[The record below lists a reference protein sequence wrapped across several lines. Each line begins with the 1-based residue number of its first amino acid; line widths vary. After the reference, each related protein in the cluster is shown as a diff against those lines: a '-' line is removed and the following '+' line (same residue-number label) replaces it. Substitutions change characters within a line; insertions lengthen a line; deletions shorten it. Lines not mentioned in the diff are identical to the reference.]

1 MPGKL
6 LYSRR
11 LALTGLFLAGFVLS
25 GQSLLESTTSHY
37 CVGCHN
43 DRLKTGGV
51 TLTNV
56 GSDVA
61 SHAETLEKVLHKLR
75 AGEMPPVGMPRPDAA
90 TYTALTSWLE
100 TELDRNA
107 LAHPNPGAP
116 AVHRLNRAE
125 YRNAVRDLLDLD
137 LDHSANL
144 PPDDSGYGFD
154 NIGDVLTV
162 SPLHMEKYLAN
173 ARRIARLAIGT
184 LKPSSALERFTP
196 PRGTANDSIDA
207 LPLNERGGILIHRY
221 FPFDADYSV
230 LVRVRGNP
238 GPGMPPAKLDL
249 RIDGKRVKLYDAD
262 IDTEE
267 ANQGT
272 RNFQLR
278 LPFQAGAHEIGAAFL
293 TEHAK
298 LEGGPP
304 RGPNYNPSTNGLFV
318 DYVAIGGPY
327 DPKGP
332 GDTESRKRIFI
343 CRPAD
348 GSQES
353 SCARK
358 ILTSLARQ
366 AYRRPVTAAD
376 LDPLMKLFATG
387 RADGSNFESGIEM
400 GLTAILVSPDFLF
413 RVEHSSGRI
422 TDLELASRLSF
433 FLWSSIPDEELLQ
446 TAEHGKLHDP
456 AVLRQQTL
464 RMLRDPKSQA
474 LLDNFAGQ
482 WLQLRNIA
490 EWHPD
495 PQKYPQFDE
504 ALRNAF
510 ERESSLFFENIVR
523 EDRSVLELIDADYTF
538 VNERLARYYGI
549 PGVYGSYFRRVP
561 LTGQNQEKQR
571 GGVLTQGGVLMI
583 TSYPT
588 RTSPVLRGK
597 WILENILG
605 APPPPPPPNVPQLV
619 ESAAGSAKSLR
630 EQLEK
635 HRASAACAICHS
647 RLDPLG
653 FSLENF
659 DGVGRYRAE
668 EDGSPI
674 DASGSMSNGTTVTGP
689 AGLKKVILDR
699 KDEFVEVMAGKL
711 LTYALGRGLEYYDQ
725 PALRQIRR
733 EMTAD
738 NDRFSSLVLGVVNS
752 VPFQMRRA
760 PAR

>member
-1 MPGKL
+1 MSGKL
-6 LYSRR
+6 LYSRG
-11 LALTGLFLAGFVLS
+11 LALAGLYLVGFVLS
-25 GQSLLESTTSHY
+25 GQSLLETTTTGY
-37 CVGCHN
+37 CVGCHS
-43 DRLKTGGV
+43 DKLKTGGV
-51 TLTNV
+51 SLANASTL
-56 GSDVA
+56 GP
-61 SHAETLEKVLHKLR
+61 ETLEKVFHKLR
-75 AGEMPPVGMPRPDAA
+75 AGEMPPAGMPKPDAA
-90 TYTALTSWLE
+90 TVAALTSSLE
-100 TELDRNA
+100 AELDRNA
-107 LAHPNPGAP
+107 STHPNPGAP

-125 YRNAVRDLLDLD
+125 YRNAIRDLLDLD

-144 PPDDSGYGFD
+144 PPDDTGYGFD

-173 ARRIARLAIGT
+173 ARRIVRLAIGT
-184 LKPSSALERFTP
+184 LKPSTALERFTP

-221 FPFDADYSV
+221 FPFDAEYSI

-238 GPGMPPAKLDL
+238 GPGMPPPKLDL
-249 RIDGKRVKLYDAD
+249 RIDGQRVKLYDAD
-262 IDTEE
+262 IDIAE

-272 RNFQLR
+272 RNLQLR
-278 LPFQAGAHEIGAAFL
+278 LPVKAGAHDIGAAFL
-293 TEHAK
+293 TENAK

-304 RGPNYNPSTNGLFV
+304 RGPNNNPSTNGLFV
-318 DYVAIGGPY
+318 DYVAVGGPY
-327 DPKGP
+327 DSKGP
-332 GDTESRKRIFI
+332 GDTESRQRVFI
-343 CRPAD
+343 CRPAAPT
-348 GSQES
+348 QETA
-353 SCARK
+353 CARK

-376 LDPLMKLFATG
+376 IDPLMNLFATG
-387 RADGSNFESGIEM
+387 RADGSNFDAGIEM
-400 GLTAILVSPDFLF
+400 ALTGLLVSPDFLF
-413 RVEHSSGRI
+413 RVEHSNGRVS
-422 TDLELASRLSF
+422 DLELASRLSF
-433 FLWSSIPDEELLQ
+433 FLWSSIPDEQLLQ
-446 TAEHGKLHDP
+446 IAERDKLHDP
-456 AVLRQQTL
+456 AMLRTQTL
-464 RMLRDPKSQA
+464 RMLGDPKSQA
-474 LLDNFAGQ
+474 LLDNFSGQ
-482 WLQLRNIA
+482 WLHLRNIA
-490 EWHPD
+490 EWRPD
-495 PQKYPQFDE
+495 PMKYPQFDD
-504 ALRNAF
+504 ALRHAF

-549 PGVYGSYFRRVP
+549 PGVHGSYFRRVP
-561 LTGQNQEKQR
+561 LSGKER
-571 GGVLTQGGVLMI
+571 GGMLTQGGILMV

-605 APPPPPPPNVPQLV
+605 APPPPPPPNVPQLEENAV
-619 ESAAGSAKSLR
+619 GSAKSLR

-635 HRASAACAICHS
+635 HRASAACATCHS

-668 EDGSPI
+668 EGGSPI
-674 DASGSMSNGTTVTGP
+674 DASGSMTNGTTVTGP

-733 EMTAD
+733 EMAAD
-738 NDRFSSLVLGVVNS
+738 DQRFSSLVLGVVNS

-760 PAR
+760 PEK

>member
-1 MPGKL
+1 
-6 LYSRR
+6 
-11 LALTGLFLAGFVLS
+11 
-25 GQSLLESTTSHY
+25 
-37 CVGCHN
+37 VGCHS
-43 DRLKTGGV
+43 DKLKTGGV
-51 TLTNV
+51 SLANAANL
-56 GSDVA
+56 GP
-61 SHAETLEKVLHKLR
+61 ETLERVFHKLR
-75 AGEMPPVGMPRPDAA
+75 ASEMPPVGMPRPDAA

-125 YRNAVRDLLDLD
+125 YRNAVRDVLVLD

-162 SPLHMEKYLAN
+162 SPLHMEKYLGN
-173 ARRIARLAIGT
+173 ARRIARLAVGT
-184 LKPSSALERFTP
+184 LKPSSALERFRP
-196 PRGTANDSIDA
+196 PAGTVNDSVDA

-221 FPFDADYSV
+221 FPFDAEYSI

-249 RIDGKRVKLYDAD
+249 RVDGKRVKLYDAD

-272 RNFQLR
+272 RNFELR
-278 LPFQAGAHEIGAAFL
+278 LPFEAGAHEIGAAFL
-293 TEHAK
+293 TENAK

-304 RGPNYNPSTNGLFV
+304 RGPNYNPSTNGLYV

-343 CRPAD
+343 CKPAAE
-348 GSQES
+348 SQEAA
-353 SCARK
+353 CARK
-358 ILTSLARQ
+358 ILTSLTRQ
-366 AYRRPVTAAD
+366 AYRRPVTAVD

-387 RADGSNFESGIEM
+387 RADGSNFEAGIEM

-413 RVEHSSGRI
+413 RVEHSNGHI

-433 FLWSSIPDEELLQ
+433 FLWSSIPDEELL
-446 TAEHGKLHDP
+446 AVASARKLHDP
-456 AVLRQQTL
+456 AVLRTQTL

-504 ALRNAF
+504 ALRHAF
-510 ERESSLFFENIVR
+510 ERESALFFENIVR

-549 PGVYGSYFRRVP
+549 PGVHGSYFRRVQ

-571 GGVLTQGGVLMI
+571 GGVLTQGGVLMV

-635 HRASAACAICHS
+635 HRASAACASCHS

-653 FSLENF
+653 FSLENY
-659 DGVGRYRAE
+659 DGVGRYRAD

-674 DASGSMSNGTTVTGP
+674 DASGSLSNGTIVAGP
-689 AGLKKVILDR
+689 AGLKKVILEH

-733 EMTAD
+733 EMAAD
-738 NDRFSSLVLGVVNS
+738 NDQFSALILGVVNS

>member
-1 MPGKL
+1 VPGKL
-6 LYSRR
+6 LYSRG
-11 LALTGLFLAGFVLS
+11 LALTGLFLVGFVLS
-25 GQSLLESTTSHY
+25 GQSLLETTTTRY
-37 CVGCHN
+37 CVTCHS
-43 DRLKTGGV
+43 DKLKTGGV
-51 TLTNV
+51 SLANAGTL
-56 GSDVA
+56 GP
-61 SHAETLEKVLHKLR
+61 ETLEKIFHKLR
-75 AGEMPPVGMPRPDAA
+75 AGEMPPAGMPKPDAA
-90 TYTALTSWLE
+90 TVTALTSSLE
-100 TELDRNA
+100 AELDRNA

-125 YRNAVRDLLDLD
+125 YRNAVRDLLVLD

-144 PPDDSGYGFD
+144 PPDDTGYGFD

-184 LKPSSALERFTP
+184 LKPSTALERFTP
-196 PRGTANDSIDA
+196 PRGTANDAIDA

-221 FPFDADYSV
+221 FPFDAEYSI

-238 GPGMPPAKLDL
+238 GPGMPPPKLDL
-249 RIDGKRVKLYDAD
+249 RIDGQRVKLYDAA

-272 RNFQLR
+272 RNLQLR
-278 LPFQAGAHEIGAAFL
+278 LPVKAGAHEIGAAFL
-293 TEHAK
+293 TENAK
-298 LEGGPP
+298 LEGGGG
-304 RGPNYNPSTNGLFV
+304 RGGNNNPSTNGLFV
-318 DYVAIGGPY
+318 EYVAIGGPY
-327 DPKGP
+327 DSKGP
-332 GDTESRKRIFI
+332 GDTESRKRVFS
-343 CRPAD
+343 CRPATTA
-348 GSQES
+348 QETT
-353 SCARK
+353 CARK

-376 LDPLMKLFATG
+376 IDPLMKLFTTG
-387 RADGSNFESGIEM
+387 RADGSAFDAGIEM
-400 GLTAILVSPDFLF
+400 ALTGLLVSPDFLF
-413 RVEHSSGRI
+413 RVEHSTGRVS
-422 TDLELASRLSF
+422 DLELASRLSF
-433 FLWSSIPDEELLQ
+433 FLWSSIPDEQLLRI
-446 TAEHGKLHDP
+446 AESAKLHDP
-456 AVLRQQTL
+456 AMLRTQTL
-464 RMLRDPKSQA
+464 RMLGDPKSQA

-482 WLQLRNIA
+482 WLHLRNIA

-495 PQKYPQFDE
+495 PMKYPQFDD

-549 PGVYGSYFRRVP
+549 PGVRGSYFRRVP
-561 LTGQNQEKQR
+561 VTSKER
-571 GGVLTQGGVLMI
+571 GGVLTQGGVLMV

-605 APPPPPPPNVPQLV
+605 APPPPPPPNVPQLEENAV
-619 ESAAGSAKSLR
+619 GSAKSLR

-635 HRASAACAICHS
+635 HRASAACAACHS

-668 EDGSPI
+668 EGGSPI
-674 DASGSMSNGTTVTGP
+674 DASGSMTNGATVTGP

-733 EMTAD
+733 EMAAE
-738 NDRFSSLVLGVVNS
+738 NERFSALVLGVVNS

-760 PAR
+760 PER

>member
-1 MPGKL
+1 VSGKL
-6 LYSRR
+6 LYSRG
-11 LALTGLFLAGFVLS
+11 LALAGLFLVGFVLS
-25 GQSLLESTTSHY
+25 GQSLLETTTTRY
-37 CVGCHN
+37 CVGCHS
-43 DRLKTGGV
+43 DKLKTGGV
-51 TLTNV
+51 SLANAATL
-56 GSDVA
+56 SP
-61 SHAETLEKVLHKLR
+61 ETLEKVFHKLR
-75 AGEMPPVGMPRPDAA
+75 AGEMPPPGMPRPDAA
-90 TYTALTSWLE
+90 TVTALTASLE
-100 TELDRNA
+100 ADLDRNA
-107 LAHPNPGAP
+107 LAHPNPGAL

-144 PPDDSGYGFD
+144 PPDDTGYGFD

-184 LKPSSALERFTP
+184 LKPSTALERFTP

-221 FPFDADYSV
+221 FPFDAEYSI

-238 GPGMPPAKLDL
+238 GPGMPPPKLDL
-249 RIDGKRVKLYDAD
+249 RIDGQRVKLYDAD
-262 IDTEE
+262 IDIAE

-272 RNFQLR
+272 RNLQLR
-278 LPFQAGAHEIGAAFL
+278 LPVKAGAHDIGAAFL
-293 TEHAK
+293 TENAK

-304 RGPNYNPSTNGLFV
+304 RGPNNNPSTNGLFV
-318 DYVAIGGPY
+318 DYVAVGGPY

-332 GDTESRKRIFI
+332 GDTESRQRIFI
-343 CRPAD
+343 CRPAAPA
-348 GSQES
+348 QETA
-353 SCARK
+353 CARK

-366 AYRRPVTAAD
+366 AYRRTVTAAD
-376 LDPLMKLFATG
+376 IDPLMKLFATG
-387 RADGSNFESGIEM
+387 RTDGSTFDAGIEM
-400 GLTAILVSPDFLF
+400 ALTGLLVSPDFLF
-413 RVEHSSGRI
+413 RVEHSNGRVS
-422 TDLELASRLSF
+422 DLELASRLSF
-433 FLWSSIPDEELLQ
+433 FLWSSIPDEQLLQ
-446 TAEHGKLHDP
+446 IAERDKLHDP
-456 AVLRQQTL
+456 AMLRTQTL
-464 RMLRDPKSQA
+464 RMLGDPKSQA
-474 LLDNFAGQ
+474 LLDNFSGQ
-482 WLQLRNIA
+482 WLHLRNIA

-495 PQKYPQFDE
+495 PVKYPQFDD
-504 ALRNAF
+504 ALRHAF

-549 PGVYGSYFRRVP
+549 PGVHGSYFRRVP
-561 LTGQNQEKQR
+561 LSGKER
-571 GGVLTQGGVLMI
+571 GGMLTQGGVLMV

-605 APPPPPPPNVPQLV
+605 APPPPPPPNVPQL
-619 ESAAGSAKSLR
+619 EEAAVGSAKSLR

-635 HRASAACAICHS
+635 HRASAACATCHS

-668 EDGSPI
+668 EGGSPI
-674 DASGSMSNGTTVTGP
+674 DASGSMTNGTTVTGP

-733 EMTAD
+733 EIAAD
-738 NDRFSSLVLGVVNS
+738 NERFSALVLGVVNS

-760 PAR
+760 PEK

>member
-1 MPGKL
+1 
-6 LYSRR
+6 
-11 LALTGLFLAGFVLS
+11 
-25 GQSLLESTTSHY
+25 
-37 CVGCHN
+37 
-43 DRLKTGGV
+43 
-51 TLTNV
+51 
-56 GSDVA
+56 
-61 SHAETLEKVLHKLR
+61 
-75 AGEMPPVGMPRPDAA
+75 MPRPDAA
-90 TYTALTSWLE
+90 AVTALTSWLE

-107 LAHPNPGAP
+107 AAHPNPGAP

-125 YRNAVRDLLDLD
+125 YRNAVRDVLVLD

-144 PPDDSGYGFD
+144 PPDDTGYGFD

-173 ARRIARLAIGT
+173 ARRIARLAVGT

-221 FPFDADYSV
+221 FPFDAEYSI

-249 RIDGKRVKLYDAD
+249 RIDGQRVKLYDAD
-262 IDTEE
+262 IDVVE

-272 RNFQLR
+272 RNLQLR
-278 LPFQAGAHEIGAAFL
+278 LPVKAGAHEIGAAFL
-293 TEHAK
+293 TENAK
-298 LEGGPP
+298 LEGAI
-304 RGPNYNPSTNGLFV
+304 RGPNNNPSTNGLFV
-318 DYVAIGGPY
+318 DYVAVGGPY

-332 GDTESRKRIFI
+332 GDTESRKRIFT
-343 CRPAD
+343 CK
-348 GSQES
+348 SQDDA
-353 SCARK
+353 CARK
-358 ILTSLARQ
+358 ILTSLSRQ

-376 LDPLMKLFATG
+376 IDPLMKLFATG
-387 RADGSNFESGIEM
+387 RTDGSTFEAGIEM
-400 GLTAILVSPDFLF
+400 ALTGLLVSPDFLF
-413 RVEHSSGRI
+413 RVEHSNGRVG
-422 TDLELASRLSF
+422 DLELASRLSF

-446 TAEHGKLHDP
+446 IAERGKLHDP

-464 RMLRDPKSQA
+464 RMLGDPKSQA

-482 WLQLRNIA
+482 WLHLRNIA

-495 PQKYPQFDE
+495 PMKYPQFDDS
-504 ALRNAF
+504 LRHAF

-549 PGVYGSYFRRVP
+549 TGVYGSYFRRVP
-561 LTGQNQEKQR
+561 VSGKMR
-571 GGVLTQGGVLMI
+571 GGVLTQGGVLMV

-605 APPPPPPPNVPQLV
+605 APPPPPPPNVPQLEENAV
-619 ESAAGSAKSLR
+619 GSPKSLR

-635 HRASAACAICHS
+635 HRASAACASCHS

-668 EDGSPI
+668 EGGSPI
-674 DASGSMSNGTTVTGP
+674 DASGSMTNGTTVTGP
-689 AGLKKVILDR
+689 GGLKRVILDR

-725 PALRQIRR
+725 PTLRQIRR
-733 EMTAD
+733 EMAA
-738 NDRFSSLVLGVVNS
+738 NNERFSSLVLGVVNS

-760 PAR
+760 PEK

>member
-1 MPGKL
+1 
-6 LYSRR
+6 
-11 LALTGLFLAGFVLS
+11 LANAG
-25 GQSLLESTTSHY
+25 
-37 CVGCHN
+37 
-43 DRLKTGGV
+43 
-51 TLTNV
+51 TL
-56 GSDVA
+56 DP
-61 SHAETLEKVLHKLR
+61 ETLEKVLHKLR
-75 AGEMPPVGMPRPDAA
+75 AGEMPPAGMPRPDAA
-90 TYTALTSWLE
+90 AVTALTSWLE

-107 LAHPNPGAP
+107 AAHPNPGAP

-125 YRNAVRDLLDLD
+125 YRNAVRDVLVLD

-144 PPDDSGYGFD
+144 PPDDTGYGFD

-173 ARRIARLAIGT
+173 ARRIARLAVGT

-221 FPFDADYSV
+221 FPFDAEYSI

-249 RIDGKRVKLYDAD
+249 RIDGQRVKLYDAD
-262 IDTEE
+262 IDVVE

-272 RNFQLR
+272 RNLQLR
-278 LPFQAGAHEIGAAFL
+278 LPVKAGAHEIGAAFL
-293 TEHAK
+293 TENAK
-298 LEGGPP
+298 LEGAI
-304 RGPNYNPSTNGLFV
+304 RGPNNNPSTNGLFV
-318 DYVAIGGPY
+318 DYVAVGGPY

-332 GDTESRKRIFI
+332 GDTESRKRIFT
-343 CRPAD
+343 CK
-348 GSQES
+348 SQDDA
-353 SCARK
+353 CARK
-358 ILTSLARQ
+358 ILTSLSRQ

-376 LDPLMKLFATG
+376 IDPLMKLFATG
-387 RADGSNFESGIEM
+387 RTDGSTFEAGIEM
-400 GLTAILVSPDFLF
+400 ALTGLLVSPDFLF
-413 RVEHSSGRI
+413 RVEHSNGRVG
-422 TDLELASRLSF
+422 DLELASRLSF

-446 TAEHGKLHDP
+446 IAERGKLHDP

-464 RMLRDPKSQA
+464 RMLGDPKSQA

-482 WLQLRNIA
+482 WLHLRNIA

-495 PQKYPQFDE
+495 PMKYPQFDDS
-504 ALRNAF
+504 LRHAF

-549 PGVYGSYFRRVP
+549 TGVYGSYFRRVP
-561 LTGQNQEKQR
+561 VSGKMR
-571 GGVLTQGGVLMI
+571 GGVLTQGGVLMV

-605 APPPPPPPNVPQLV
+605 APPPPPPPNVPQLEENAV
-619 ESAAGSAKSLR
+619 GSPKSLR

-635 HRASAACAICHS
+635 HRASAACASCHS

-668 EDGSPI
+668 EGGSPI
-674 DASGSMSNGTTVTGP
+674 DASGSMTNGTTVTGP
-689 AGLKKVILDR
+689 GGLKRVILDR

-725 PALRQIRR
+725 PTLRQIRR
-733 EMTAD
+733 EMAA
-738 NDRFSSLVLGVVNS
+738 NNERFSSLVLGVVNS

-760 PAR
+760 PEK

>member
-1 MPGKL
+1 
-6 LYSRR
+6 
-11 LALTGLFLAGFVLS
+11 LS
-25 GQSLLESTTSHY
+25 GQSLLESVADRY
-37 CVGCHN
+37 CTGCHN
-43 DRLKTGGV
+43 DRLKTGNVSLANAG
-51 TLTNV
+51 TL
-56 GSDVA
+56 A
-61 SHAETLEKVLHKLR
+61 PATLEKVLHKLR
-75 AGEMPPVGMPRPDAA
+75 AGEMPPAGMPRPDPAA
-90 TYTALTSWLE
+90 VTTLTTWLE
-100 TELDRNA
+100 SELDRNA

-162 SPLHMEKYLAN
+162 SPLHMEKYLSN
-173 ARRIARLAIGT
+173 ARRIARLAVGT
-184 LKPSSALERFTP
+184 LKPSSTLERFTP

-221 FPFDADYSV
+221 FPFDADYSI

-249 RIDGKRVKLYDAD
+249 RVDGKRVKLYDAD
-262 IDTEE
+262 IDTAE

-278 LPFQAGAHEIGAAFL
+278 LPFQAGAHDIGAAFL
-293 TEHAK
+293 TENAK
-298 LEGGPP
+298 LEGAI
-304 RGPNYNPSTNGLFV
+304 RGPNNNPSTNGLFV

-327 DPKGP
+327 DPKGH
-332 GDTESRKRIFI
+332 GNTESRKRIFTCLAAGAQTPCI
-343 CRPAD
+343 RRDLA
-348 GSQES
+348 
-353 SCARK
+353 
-358 ILTSLARQ
+358 SLARR

-376 LDPLMKLFATG
+376 IDPLMKFFEMG
-387 RADGSNFESGIEM
+387 RADGSSGFGSSFDAGMEM
-400 GLTAILVSPDFLF
+400 ALTALLVSPDFLF
-413 RVEHSSGRI
+413 RVERSNGPVS
-422 TDLELASRLSF
+422 DLELASRLSF

-446 TAEHGKLHDP
+446 TAERGKLRDP
-456 AVLRQQTL
+456 AVLRTQTL

-495 PQKYPQFDE
+495 PQKYPQFDDS
-504 ALRNAF
+504 LRHAF

-523 EDRSVLELIDADYTF
+523 EDRSVLDLIDADYTF

-549 PGVYGSYFRRVP
+549 TNVYGSYFRRVP
-561 LTGQNQEKQR
+561 LTGKER
-571 GGVLTQGGVLMI
+571 GGVLTQGGVLMV

-605 APPPPPPPNVPQLV
+605 APPPPPPPNVPQLEENAV
-619 ESAAGSAKSLR
+619 GSAKSLR

-635 HRASAACAICHS
+635 HRASAACASCHS

-653 FSLENF
+653 FSLENY
-659 DGVGRYRAE
+659 DGVGKYRAQE
-668 EDGSPI
+668 GGSPI
-674 DASGSMSNGTTVTGP
+674 DASGSISNGTTVTGP
-689 AGLKKVILDR
+689 AGLKKVILER

-733 EMTAD
+733 EMAAD
-738 NDRFSSLVLGVVNS
+738 NERFSSLVLGVVNS

-760 PAR
+760 PEK

>member
-1 MPGKL
+1 VPGKL

-11 LALTGLFLAGFVLS
+11 LALAGLFLAGFVLS
-25 GQSLLESTTSHY
+25 GQSLLESTAGRY
-37 CVGCHN
+37 CTGCHN
-43 DRLKTGGV
+43 DKLKTGGV
-51 TLTNV
+51 SLANAATLDP
-56 GSDVA
+56 G
-61 SHAETLEKVLHKLR
+61 TLERVFHKLR
-75 AGEMPPVGMPRPDAA
+75 AGEMPPTGMPRPDAA
-90 TYTALTSWLE
+90 TYAALISWLE
-100 TELDRNA
+100 TQLDQSA
-107 LAHPNPGAP
+107 AAHPNPGAP

-125 YRNAVRDLLDLD
+125 YRNAVRDLLALD

-173 ARRIARLAIGT
+173 ARRIARLALGT

-196 PRGTANDSIDA
+196 PRGTANDAIDA
-207 LPLNERGGILIHRY
+207 LPLNERGGLLIHHY
-221 FPFDADYSV
+221 FPFDADYSI

-249 RIDGKRVKLYDAD
+249 RVDGKRVKLYDAD
-262 IDTEE
+262 IDIAE

-278 LPFQAGAHEIGAAFL
+278 LPFHAGAHEIGAAFL
-293 TEHAK
+293 TENAK
-298 LEGGPP
+298 LEGGEP
-304 RGPNYNPSTNGLFV
+304 RGPNNNPSTNGLFV
-318 DYVAIGGPY
+318 DYVAVGGPY

-332 GDTESRKRIFI
+332 GDTESRKRIFL
-343 CRPAD
+343 CRPAT
-348 GSQES
+348 S
-353 SCARK
+353 SEETTCARK
-358 ILTSLARQ
+358 ILISLARQ
-366 AYRRPVTAAD
+366 AYRRPVTPAD
-376 LDPLMKLFATG
+376 IDPLMKLFATG
-387 RADGSNFESGIEM
+387 RADGSTFDAGIEM
-400 GLTAILVSPDFLF
+400 ALTAILVSPDFLF
-413 RVEHSSGRI
+413 RVEHSNGPV

-433 FLWSSIPDEELLQ
+433 FLWSSIPDEELL
-446 TAEHGKLHDP
+446 TVASAGRLHDP
-456 AVLRQQTL
+456 AMLRTQTL
-464 RMLRDPKSQA
+464 RLLRDPKSQA

-482 WLQLRNIA
+482 WLQLRNIP
-490 EWHPD
+490 EWRPD

-510 ERESSLFFENIVR
+510 EHESSLFFENIVR

-549 PGVYGSYFRRVP
+549 SGVHGSYFRRVP
-561 LTGQNQEKQR
+561 LSGKER
-571 GGVLTQGGVLMI
+571 GGVLTQGGVLMV

-605 APPPPPPPNVPQLV
+605 SPPPPPPPNVPQLEENAV
-619 ESAAGSAKSLR
+619 GSAKSLR

-635 HRASAACAICHS
+635 HRASAACASCHS

-659 DGVGRYRAE
+659 DGVGRFRAQE
-668 EDGSPI
+668 GGLPI

-689 AGLKKVILDR
+689 AGLKKVILER

-725 PALRQIRR
+725 PAVRQIRR
-733 EMTAD
+733 QMAAD

-760 PAR
+760 PER